1 MKENNL
7 NEAKKYYPK
16 VTSENRVKF
25 LILIKY
31 VQVFLI
37 FLLYIYKVLNFY
49 RNLSDALD
57 LAYET
62 KDEFGINMVLAKCD
76 SNQKTLIEKAKALRN
91 SWQTK
96 K

>member
-1 MKENNL
+1 
-7 NEAKKYYPK
+7 
-16 VTSENRVKF
+16 
-25 LILIKY
+25 
-31 VQVFLI
+31 
-37 FLLYIYKVLNFY
+37 LNFY

-91 SWQTK
+91 SLQTK